1 MTNFAIEALRADC
14 LMPAR
19 SKSAITEFSLPEAA
33 KLAGPDSVPG
43 VDYSVNSFSSA
54 VELNGIPHR
63 ASYFGIALCLQGG
76 VNLVADLE
84 EYWILPGSLIVMPPE
99 TIRTWDLVSADYKEE
114 TLFFTEAF
122 FLTTE
127 TALLAFKQFRFFQ
140 TEIPKVIWLGE
151 KDSILVENLLWDI
164 KKAVLEH
171 TPRRDAIVRSYI
183 HILLNKVA
191 DMYDEYCPDMSM
203 ELTAAAKIVSDFK
216 KLLIDKQLRLRSVNG
231 YADILNVSAKH
242 LSQTLKEQTG
252 KTAGD
257 WIHEALILEAKVR
270 LKQTSLTVAQIAEA
284 LNFGDPS
291 LFGKYFRRYA
301 GCTPVFY
308 RKKNVIK

>member
-1 MTNFAIEALRADC
+1 
-14 LMPAR
+14 MPIQ

-43 VDYSVNSFSSA
+43 VDYSVNSFTSD
-54 VELNGIPHR
+54 VELNGAPHR
-63 ASYFGIALCLQGG
+63 ASYFGMALCLQGK

-84 EYWILPGSLIVMPPE
+84 AYWILPGSLIVMPPE
-99 TIRTWDLVSADYKEE
+99 TIRTWNLVSADYKEE

-122 FLTTE
+122 LLEGETTFLI
-127 TALLAFKQFRFFQ
+127 FKQFRFFQ
-140 TEIPKVIWLGE
+140 TEMPKVIRLGE
-151 KDSILVENLLWDI
+151 EDSILVRNLLQDI
-164 KKAVLEH
+164 KKAIAAH

-191 DMYDEYCPDMSM
+191 DMYDEYCPDRNT

-216 KLLIDKQLRLRSVNG
+216 KLLIEKHLRLRSVNG

-284 LNFGDPS
+284 LNFSDPS

-308 RKKNVIK
+308 RKKML